1 MGEIM
6 DNHCFIF
13 LKDEYPDWCEQCEK
27 MEKRIMDGDGIG
39 AITICGKIAEQI
51 SKEICIKKELDDLC
65 QESQFNRNNELKK
78 KGILTADELKLYNK
92 IRVKRNYGIHDDE
105 KIKNEMADA
114 YHNHEN
120 LYKISTK
127 FYSDYIDSDYDFP
140 KYTQPKSIYNQET
153 IIEQHSNSHNIHNEN
168 SNNTV
173 NITNIT
179 HNHHYSQKNE
189 LKANKTEVHNPK
201 SGEEDAMDKKTLI
214 LGIVAIVAILVIA
227 LSFFAT
233 NTNDSSTSLQDTSQV
248 SSSDND
254 AVASSADTSSKK
266 SDSSSSNSEKAVSSS
281 SSNSGSSGAVYWAS
295 EKTDKFHKPS
305 CEWAQKISDWNKI
318 VYHSRQEA
326 LNSGRQPC
334 EVCNP

>member
-1 MGEIM
+1 M

-13 LKDEYPDWCEQCEK
+13 LKDEYPDWCEDCEK

-39 AITICGKIAEQI
+39 AITLCGKIGEQI
-51 SKEICIKKELDDLC
+51 SKEICKKENL
-65 QESQFNRNNELKK
+65 NELCTEDQYHRNQELNNQ
-78 KGILTADELKLYNK
+78 GIISNNELKLYNK
-92 IRVKRNYGIHDDE
+92 LRVKRNYGVHDDK

-120 LYKISTK
+120 LYKVSTR
-127 FYSDYIDSDYDFP
+127 FYKKYVDSDYDFP
-140 KYTQPKSIYNQET
+140 KYTQPKSIYSQET
-153 IIEQHSNSHNIHNEN
+153 IIEQNSNSHNVNTEN

-189 LKANKTEVHNPK
+189 LKANKTEVHNNK
-201 SGEEDAMDKKTLI
+201 KMGEEDEMDRKTLV
-214 LGIVAIVAILVIA
+214 LGIIAIVAILVIG
-227 LSFFAT
+227 LSFLAST
-233 NTNDSSTSLQDTSQV
+233 DNSSTDLEDTSQV
-248 SSSDND
+248 SYSDSVASSDNTVD
-254 AVASSADTSSKK
+254 ES
-266 SDSSSSNSEKAVSSS
+266 VSSS
-281 SSNSGSSGAVYWAS
+281 SSEESVSSSGAVYWAS

-318 VYHSRQEA
+318 VFHSRQEA
-326 LNSGRQPC
+326 LDSGRQPC